1 MPSERK
7 DSRVARFS
15 LVSERWAPDVSRGGP
30 RRARAP
36 VTIEAYVPAPLSRLD
51 LRLSIEAATAI
62 SDAESRVA
70 AAQVHADNV
79 GVSTIAVQLL
89 RSEAIASS
97 QMEGISTPSHRALA
111 KALVKSREGAA
122 GLTGPAAATIANVRA
137 VRDAYARAA
146 DARGPLSPTDICRTH
161 AAIAQSDRHM
171 ALFAGQV
178 RTRQNW
184 IGRDPYTP
192 AGAEFVPP
200 PARFLDGLLDDLC
213 AFCSRRD
220 ISPLLQAAI
229 AHAQFETIHPFAD
242 GNGRVGRTLIGE
254 LICRGGLARDVIPPT
269 SLVLSGR
276 RRAYVDGLT
285 AWRFDHD
292 GADRWV
298 RLLAEATHEAAE
310 GSIRLAD
317 EIAALK
323 AQWRERCAHRR
334 SDSAAVALLAH
345 LPAHPII
352 TGDDAI
358 RLTGRSGTAA
368 RGALSQLTEDG
379 VLAEVT
385 LAKRNRAWESIGLFA
400 LVDELERDL
409 SGGAISAAA
418 TR

>member
-1 MPSERK
+1 MTSERIDK
-7 DSRVARFS
+7 LGRYTILR
-15 LVSERWAPDVSRGGP
+15 ERWTPDLVRGGP
-30 RRARAP
+30 RRARQP
-36 VTIEAYVPAPLSRLD
+36 VTIEAYVPTGLAELD
-51 LRLSIEAATAI
+51 LRLSVEAATAI
-62 SDAESRVA
+62 SDAESRIA
-70 AAQVHADNV
+70 AAQMHADSV

-97 QMEGISTPSHRALA
+97 RMEGISTPSHRALA
-111 KALVKSREGAA
+111 KALVKARDTEARLS
-122 GLTGPAAATIANVRA
+122 GPVAAAIANVRA
-137 VRDAYARAA
+137 VRGAYERAA
-146 DARGPLSPTDICRTH
+146 GADGPLTRADICRTH
-161 AAIAQSDRHM
+161 AAIAQSDRQM
-171 ALFAGQV
+171 AAFAGQV

-192 AGAEFVPP
+192 AAADFVPP
-200 PARFLDGLLDDLC
+200 PPRLVSALLDDLC
-213 AFCSRRD
+213 EFCSRRD

-254 LICRGGLARDVIPPT
+254 LICRGGLARDVVPPT

-276 RRAYVDGLT
+276 REAYVDGLT
-285 AWRFDHD
+285 EWRFEDD
-292 GADRWV
+292 GRDRWV
-298 RLLAEATHEAAE
+298 RFIAEASHTAAD

-323 AQWRERCAHRR
+323 RVWRERCAHRR
-334 SDSAAVALLAH
+334 NDSAAVALLEH
-345 LPAHPII
+345 LPAYPVMTSH
-352 TGDDAI
+352 DAI
-358 RLTGRSGTAA
+358 RLTGRSGPAA
-368 RGALSQLTEDG
+368 RGALNQLTEDG

-385 LAKRNRAWESIGLFA
+385 LAKRNRAWESVGLFA